1 MSTESMTDKSEYSY
15 FQIQSIW
22 GVTKHFGGLRVTE
35 KLAKLCHISSDS
47 YALEVGSGVGFTACH
62 LAEKTG
68 CRILGVDLSDDMLVW
83 ARERATRNGLESRC
97 EFRVADAQQL
107 PFEDDTFDAML
118 CESVTA
124 FVPDKTRA
132 LNEYR
137 RVVKPGGWVGLN
149 EGTWVK
155 GEPPQDFLSFIRK
168 AMGGVN
174 FLQPD
179 EWRALLEDAG
189 LTDVSAD
196 VIKMSAIQ
204 QRLDE
209 YQGMDAQDWLQR
221 IKAFGS
227 VFGLYFKDAGFR
239 QYVKT
244 LIPSRKVMGEM
255 FEYLGYGLYV
265 GRV

>member
-1 MSTESMTDKSEYSY
+1 MNAGSIAEETEFSY

-35 KLAKLCHISSDS
+35 QLANLCYITADS
-47 YALEVGSGVGFTACH
+47 YVLEVGSGVGFTACH

-68 CRILGVDLSDDMLVW
+68 CRIMGVDLSADMLDW
-83 ARERATRNGLESRC
+83 ARKRAARKGVEDRC

-124 FVPDKTRA
+124 FVPNKAKA
-132 LNEYR
+132 LGEYR

-155 GEPPQDFLSFIRK
+155 GEPTADFLAFIWQ

-174 FLQPD
+174 FLQPE
-179 EWRALLEDAG
+179 EWRVLLEGAG
-189 LTDVSAD
+189 LSEVTAEVT
-196 VIKMSAIQ
+196 KMSAIQ

-221 IKAFGS
+221 IKAIGS

-239 QYVKT
+239 RYVK
-244 LIPSRKVMGEM
+244 PS
-255 FEYLGYGLYV
+255 YLPAK
-265 GRV
+265 